1 MDFVVFFTVEFLIF
15 VVGAMAFGY
24 CLLSCTSIYD
34 SRNYQFACYLCKEMV
49 WAKSWDRHRS
59 ECARQN
65 EWYIDALPESPQV
78 RSEAPTLLNVIA
90 RRTGNDAGLC
100 VTRNYVH
107 DKLRCRCSVTAWK
120 QRRRL
125 SLISF

>member
-15 VVGAMAFGY
+15 VVGALAFGY
-24 CLLSCTSIYD
+24 CLLSCTSLYD

-78 RSEAPTLLNVIA
+78 RHARRMAPFDQNAIKCQGDNTLWLLNREASPYVIP
-90 RRTGNDAGLC
+90 L
-100 VTRNYVH
+100 
-107 DKLRCRCSVTAWK
+107 
-120 QRRRL
+120 
-125 SLISF
+125 

>member
-15 VVGAMAFGY
+15 VVGALAFGY

-49 WAKSWDRHRS
+49 WARAWDRHRA

-78 RSEAPTLLNVIA
+78 RSRVLVI
-90 RRTGNDAGLC
+90 TYSKYQFMISHSHQVLKGN
-100 VTRNYVH
+100 Y
-107 DKLRCRCSVTAWK
+107 
-120 QRRRL
+120 
-125 SLISF
+125 

>member
-15 VVGAMAFGY
+15 VVGALAFGY
-24 CLLSCTSIYD
+24 CLLSCTSLYD

-49 WAKSWDRHRS
+49 WAKSWDRHRA

-78 RSEAPTLLNVIA
+78 RHLRRNGETRTQNQIGSSDLNVI
-90 RRTGNDAGLC
+90 RSRVKG
-100 VTRNYVH
+100 
-107 DKLRCRCSVTAWK
+107 
-120 QRRRL
+120 
-125 SLISF
+125 

>member
-15 VVGAMAFGY
+15 VVGALAFGY

-49 WAKSWDRHRS
+49 WAKSWDRHRA

-78 RSEAPTLLNVIA
+78 RHSIVEGETLRQNLNVSS
-90 RRTGNDAGLC
+90 GL
-100 VTRNYVH
+100 N
-107 DKLRCRCSVTAWK
+107 A
-120 QRRRL
+120 
-125 SLISF
+125 ISYL

>member
-15 VVGAMAFGY
+15 VVGALAFGY
-24 CLLSCTSIYD
+24 CLLSCTSLYD

-49 WAKSWDRHRS
+49 WAKSWDRHRA

-78 RSEAPTLLNVIA
+78 RHSIAEGETLRQNLNVSS
-90 RRTGNDAGLC
+90 GL
-100 VTRNYVH
+100 N
-107 DKLRCRCSVTAWK
+107 A
-120 QRRRL
+120 
-125 SLISF
+125 ISYL